1 MLAANLAADLDAW
14 LRLLTPYDINDLAD
28 AEPDTMRLRLYHL
41 PARLADQA
49 RQAWGHYG
57 RTTEPFN
64 DCTPLTNRGLTKYYL
79 RDKALF

>member
-14 LRLLTPYDINDLAD
+14 LRLLTPHDINDLAD

-49 RQAWGHYG
+49 RRRFLRIDATWPWAKAFTICRQ
-57 RTTEPFN
+57 R
-64 DCTPLTNRGLTKYYL
+64 LTNLAAVT
-79 RDKALF
+79 